1 MRDLVWPREHG
12 SWSFVLEPVALGLIA
27 VPSVAGGGLA
37 VAVAAAFFARRP
49 LGIAVRDPD
58 ANRRRAAGATLGVCA
73 GFGLLGLSV
82 AVAFAGVAWLLW
94 LLPSVIAGAC
104 FLAFDLRRA
113 GRSGLAEISG
123 VASFGLL
130 PAAIAAVGGAA
141 PAMSVALAV
150 VMCGRAVPTVLCV
163 REALRGAKS
172 GVTHRIPALLAA
184 FLAVA
189 VAAPLVAVGAA
200 PWMSVAA
207 LAVLALRALALLVF
221 PRPALRARSIGMI
234 EAMLGVAF
242 VAVVGIAA
250 N

>member
-1 MRDLVWPREHG
+1 M
-12 SWSFVLEPVALGLIA
+12 LEPVALGLIA

-37 VAVAAAFFARRP
+37 VAVVAAFFARRP

-58 ANRRRAAGATLGVCA
+58 ADRRRAARVAFGVCA
-73 GFGLLGLSV
+73 GMGLLGLSV
-82 AVAFAGVAWLLW
+82 AMAFAGVTWLPW
-94 LLPSVIAGAC
+94 LLPSVVAGAG

-130 PAAIAAVGGAA
+130 PAAFAAVGGAT
-141 PAMSVALAV
+141 PALSVALAV

-172 GVTHRIPALLAA
+172 GVTHRLPALLAA
-184 FLAVA
+184 FFAVA
-189 VAAPLVAVGAA
+189 VAAALVADGAA
-200 PWMSVAA
+200 PWVAVAA

-242 VAVVGIAA
+242 VAAVGVAA